1 VTSGLSRF
9 AISTGKIETTSGLCA
24 VELENRT
31 AALYGALFE
40 RSEQRF
46 ANAVKSEI
54 RRNVVQ
60 RDISNVGDG
69 SHRKNILI
77 STTTRR
83 EFPFCAIHVRKISGV
98 LFPSHLL
105 KIAGSFR

>member
-77 STTTRR
+77 LNDDQKR
-83 EFPFCAIHVRKISGV
+83 IS
-98 LFPSHLL
+98 LL
-105 KIAGSFR
+105 CYPG